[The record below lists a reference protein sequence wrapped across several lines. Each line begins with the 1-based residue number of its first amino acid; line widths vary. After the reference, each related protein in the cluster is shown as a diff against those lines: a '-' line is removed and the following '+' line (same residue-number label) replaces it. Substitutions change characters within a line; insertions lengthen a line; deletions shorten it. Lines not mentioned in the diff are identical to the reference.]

1 MLINHPP
8 AALAG
13 NLWMLGTAAYPL
25 YLFHS
30 AGGAAIVEGGT
41 GAMAGL
47 VGQQFES
54 LGIAREA
61 VTQLVITHA
70 HPDHVMAVP
79 RLREV
84 FPALSV
90 VASQAATRTLAAEKA
105 IAAFAQVDEALTASL
120 LAAGTIREEHRPQ
133 AAAPKPIAVDRVVR
147 EGDTIAV
154 GDIALEVL
162 ETPGHS
168 ECSLSLYEPRS
179 KTLVISDATGYYVP
193 EHHAWWPN
201 YFAGYGAYVRSIE
214 RLAGLDA
221 EILCLSHNAAVCGR
235 EDVRAYFAD
244 ALAATRAY
252 HDRIVAEARAGR
264 PVRQIAEQLGT
275 EVHRLTQLMPLEFF
289 QKNCGFLVKQS
300 LRHEGIEAAK

>member
-1 MLINHPP
+1 MLVNNPP
-8 AALAG
+8 VALTG
-13 NLWMLGTAAYPL
+13 QLWMLGTAAYPL
-25 YLFHS
+25 YLFH
-30 AGGAAIVEGGT
+30 APGGAAIVEGGT

-47 VGQQFES
+47 LGQQIES
-54 LGIAREA
+54 LGIARAA

-84 FPALSV
+84 FPSLSV
-90 VASQAATRTLAAEKA
+90 VASQPAAKTLAAEKA

-120 LAAGTIREEHRPQ
+120 LAAGAIREEHRPQ
-133 AAAPKPIAVDRVVR
+133 PMAPKPIAVDRVVR

-179 KTLVISDATGYYVP
+179 KTLLISDATGYFLP
-193 EHHAWWPN
+193 EHHTWWPN
-201 YFAGYGAYVRSIE
+201 YFAGYGAYLRSIE
-214 RLAGLDA
+214 RLASLEA
-221 EILCLSHNAAVCGR
+221 EILCLSHNAAVCGS
-235 EDVRAYFAD
+235 EEVRGYFAD

-252 HDRIVAEARAGR
+252 HDRIVAEARAGSS
-264 PVRQIAEQLGT
+264 VRQIAEQLGA
-275 EVHRLTQLMPLEFF
+275 EIYRHTQLMPLDFF

>member
-1 MLINHPP
+1 MLVNNPP
-8 AALAG
+8 VALAD

-25 YLFHS
+25 YLFH
-30 AGGAAIVEGGT
+30 APGGAAILEGGT
-41 GAMAGL
+41 GAMARL
-47 VGQQFES
+47 VCEQMQS

-84 FPALSV
+84 FPGLSV
-90 VASQAATRTLAAEKA
+90 VASEPAARTLAAEKA

-133 AAAPKPIAVDRVVR
+133 PMAAKQIAVDRIVR
-147 EGDTIAV
+147 EGDTVAV
-154 GDIALEVL
+154 GDLALEVL

-168 ECSLSLYEPRS
+168 ECSLSFYEPRA
-179 KTLVISDATGYYVP
+179 KILLISDATGYYLP
-193 EHHAWWPN
+193 EHHGWWPN
-201 YFAGYGAYVRSIE
+201 YFADYGAYLRSIQ

-221 EILCLSHNAAVCGR
+221 EILCLSHNAAVCGS

-244 ALAATRAY
+244 AIAATTAY
-252 HDRIVAEARAGR
+252 HDRIVAEARSGNS
-264 PVRQIAEQLGT
+264 VRQIAEQLGA
-275 EVHRLTQLMPLEFF
+275 EVHRQTQLMPLDFF
-289 QKNCGFLVKQS
+289 QKSCGLLVKQS
-300 LRHEGIEAAK
+300 LRYEGIEIPK